1 MSISQSS
8 QRPIRSF
15 VIRASRMTNRQRQAI
30 ESHWSEYGLDLTEDL
45 KDVTS
50 CFERCAPTV
59 LEIGFGMGNS
69 LVTLAQSR
77 PDINFIGIEVHP
89 PGVGACVASAA
100 EAGLTNLRVIRQ
112 DAIEVLERHVADHSL
127 DQVQILFPDPWHKKK
142 HHKRRLIQKE
152 LVDLLGQKIVPQGSL
167 RIATDWA
174 PYAEH
179 IESVLSD
186 SEVFVARQDDINELR
201 IETRLGETKFEIRGK
216 RLGHNIVD
224 FWYALNPKS

>member
-1 MSISQSS
+1 M
-8 QRPIRSF
+8 
-15 VIRASRMTNRQRQAI
+15 
-30 ESHWSEYGLDLTEDL
+30 
-45 KDVTS
+45 
-50 CFERCAPTV
+50 
-59 LEIGFGMGNS
+59 
-69 LVTLAQSR
+69 
-77 PDINFIGIEVHP
+77 
-89 PGVGACVASAA
+89 
-100 EAGLTNLRVIRQ
+100 
-112 DAIEVLERHVADHSL
+112 
-127 DQVQILFPDPWHKKK
+127 
-142 HHKRRLIQKE
+142 IQKE

-186 SEVFVARQDDINELR
+186 SEEFVARQDDINELR